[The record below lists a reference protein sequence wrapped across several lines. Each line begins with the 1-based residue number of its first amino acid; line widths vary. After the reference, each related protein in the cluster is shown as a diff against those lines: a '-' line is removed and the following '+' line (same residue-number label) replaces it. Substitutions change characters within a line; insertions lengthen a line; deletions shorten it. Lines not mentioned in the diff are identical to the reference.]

1 MVKYVSL
8 IVLIA
13 ALLLSSCTKFTAPE
27 RFDGEV
33 YSIAGLLVSG
43 QQIDAEHP
51 IYITRSETLAD
62 FDPMSLFV
70 TDAVVVIKDITAN
83 LQWTLDVYPDLT
95 AMKIK
100 YVDNGNH
107 IIQPQHRYRIEVQIP
122 GHDGLISAETV
133 VPVAVQLVPDFMQN
147 NIAGEGYSLYSTPM
161 PTIKYNDVDRKYPL
175 AMNTGAYAGPVN
187 FMAEMYCL
195 EEFSTELEFTN
206 PVFGMDHPDAGMED
220 SYNAGGESIR
230 RIQFI
235 GPYVSKAQ
243 EGLADN
249 YLVIK
254 DYRQAFVFYG
264 NYRVT
269 LWAADDN
276 YYRYTYMP
284 EGYFHG
290 GVQGALGF
298 FGSVSGGTLFA
309 KIIK

>member
-1 MVKYVSL
+1 MVKN
-8 IVLIA
+8 IFI
-13 ALLLSSCTKFTAPE
+13 LLLAVAILSSCTKFTAPE
-27 RFDGEV
+27 RFEGEV

-43 QQIDAEHP
+43 HVIDSEHP
-51 IYITRSETLAD
+51 VYVTRSETLAE

-70 TDAVVVIKDITAN
+70 TDAVVVIKDLTAN
-83 LQWTLDVYPDLT
+83 QQWGLDMVPDLV

-100 YVDNGNH
+100 YVDNNNH
-107 IIQPQHRYRIEVQIP
+107 IIQPQHRYRIEVTIP
-122 GHDGLISAETV
+122 GHDGVISAETL
-133 VPVAVQLVPDFMQN
+133 VPVAVSLAPDFMQN
-147 NIAGEGYSLYSTPM
+147 NIAGEGYSINASPM
-161 PTIKYNDVDRKYPL
+161 PSIKYDEVDRKYPL
-175 AMNTGAYAGPVN
+175 ALNTGTYAGPVN

-206 PVFGMDHPDAGMED
+206 PVFGMDHPDAQMED

-243 EGLADN
+243 QGLTDN

-264 NYRVT
+264 DYRVT

-298 FGSVSGGTLFA
+298 FGSVSGGTMYA
-309 KIIK
+309 KITK